1 MRYSDITIQEIGFYN
16 QEEGKGEKSGRI
28 NQQEFFDAVTE
39 KTAAVVIQSPNFFG
53 VMEDLKA
60 VSAKV
65 KEAGALLIAVCDPVS
80 LGVFESPGAL
90 GADIAIG
97 EAQPLGNPMNFGGPL
112 LGYFAVKA
120 PYLRRMPGRIVGE
133 TTDSEGRRGFV
144 LTIQAREQHIRREK
158 ATSNICTN
166 QALCAL
172 AATVYLSLVGKKGL
186 FEVAK
191 QCIDKSVYAYQ
202 SLLGMG
208 SVSGVFDAP
217 FFREFV
223 VRPGISPGHLNR
235 VLLAEGILGGY
246 DLSEDYPEL
255 EGCYLVA
262 VTEKRTRN
270 EIDLFVQKTDK
281 ICRGGIL

>member
-1 MRYSDITIQEIGFYN
+1 
-16 QEEGKGEKSGRI
+16 
-28 NQQEFFDAVTE
+28 
-39 KTAAVVIQSPNFFG
+39 
-53 VMEDLKA
+53 
-60 VSAKV
+60 
-65 KEAGALLIAVCDPVS
+65 
-80 LGVFESPGAL
+80 
-90 GADIAIG
+90 
-97 EAQPLGNPMNFGGPL
+97 
-112 LGYFAVKA
+112 
-120 PYLRRMPGRIVGE
+120 
-133 TTDSEGRRGFV
+133 
-144 LTIQAREQHIRREK
+144 
-158 ATSNICTN
+158 
-166 QALCAL
+166 
-172 AATVYLSLVGKKGL
+172 
-186 FEVAK
+186 VAK

-208 SVSGVFDAP
+208 SISGVFDAP

-235 VLLAEGILGGY
+235 ELLAEGILGGY